1 MRQARR
7 LAAIHRRFQTTLVLA
22 AMLGLAMPA
31 LDRAHAQG
39 RWIDI
44 GANESHTIALE
55 ADPHTRQVFA
65 PYPFGPF
72 PPRSYIY
79 CELLPWP
86 CELMPA
92 GACSANTFVTG
103 YYSHVEFN
111 SCPCTGLLLEPVALD
126 LGYDP
131 GRVEALGAREEALR
145 IVRWD
150 GDARGWLPLDQI
162 EVHPE
167 ENRVSGTFLGNAR
180 QYYAVQVG
188 ETTPVGPATWG
199 RVKALWSAP

>member
-1 MRQARR
+1 MRRARR
-7 LAAIHRRFQTTLVLA
+7 PAIRPRFQTTLVLA
-22 AMLGLAMPA
+22 AMLGLATPA
-31 LDRAHAQG
+31 LDRVHAQG

-44 GANESHTIALE
+44 GANQSHTITLE
-55 ADPHTRQVFA
+55 ADPRTRQVFA
-65 PYPFGPF
+65 PYPFGSF

-79 CELLPWP
+79 CELLRWP
-86 CELMPA
+86 CELMPDP
-92 GACSANTFVTG
+92 GACGANRFVTG

-111 SCPCTGLLLEPVALD
+111 SCPCTGVLLEPVALD

-131 GRVEALGAREEALR
+131 GRVEELGAREEALR

-150 GDARGWLPLDQI
+150 GDARTWLPVDQI
-162 EVHPE
+162 EVDPE
-167 ENRVSGTFLGNAR
+167 ENRVTGTFLGNAR
-180 QYYAVQVG
+180 QYYVVQVG